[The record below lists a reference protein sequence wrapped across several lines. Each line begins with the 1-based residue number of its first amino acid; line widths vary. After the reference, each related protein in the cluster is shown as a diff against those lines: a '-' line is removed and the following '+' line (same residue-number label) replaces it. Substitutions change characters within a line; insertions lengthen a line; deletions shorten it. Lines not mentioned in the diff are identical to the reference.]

1 MTTHIRTTATALV
14 LATAAAGLA
23 TLPASTAHAATTCS
37 TGVWVA
43 SYYANTTFKGS
54 PKKTACDASIN
65 ENYGTGHPAGI
76 ALPNDNFGVRWS
88 LTRDF
93 GSGGPFTFT
102 AAARDG
108 IRVYL
113 DSSLKINL
121 WKDVSTTQNKT
132 LNLTVP
138 KGRHTLRV
146 DFAAFKSAANVKFT
160 YAPRTSASV
169 DKTGP
174 LTPTGLKAPATGHAF
189 TLAWTKGAEMDL
201 AGYRVYRRTGSG
213 SWVRISGAPAVTS
226 TSYRDLPAS
235 TGAKYSYAVAAVD
248 KAGNASA
255 LSAAVTVTSIDE
267 QAPATPT
274 GLKVAATADGRGYA
288 LTWNAIADAVKY
300 QVYRAT
306 SATGPWTAL
315 GTPSGASYT
324 DTTAASRTT
333 YLYAVHAVDAAGNLS
348 GRSAAAGTAPLVIRP
363 VAPHD
368 VAATPLV
375 NLLGVKLTWSLPAAQ
390 DVGTYTVYRS
400 TTSPVN
406 PATATRVTCTIDH
419 EGNLGAD
426 PARYSC
432 TDSSMSLRR
441 GVTYHYAV
449 TQSADGLTSAP
460 SNEVTFTV
468 PGDEVPPA
476 LVSGLTAEPTEYG
489 VRLHWDPNTEPDL
502 ARYTVY
508 SGELYEDDGQ
518 WTCFG
523 HAVEWLGPDAT
534 GYLAERLPD
543 GERGCYFVDAEDT
556 WGNSMFLWEQE
567 ASVVEFTELDLT
579 PSVATPEDSPVRLTA
594 EDVLSGVRLGWD
606 GVSGAA
612 GYRVYRWDRA
622 AGRYE
627 SLTPDPVTGTAWT
640 DTTAPR
646 GTTHYYWVTAVDAD
660 GTESAPGGASVI
672 LAP

>member
-1 MTTHIRTTATALV
+1 MTTYIRTTATALV
-14 LATAAAGLA
+14 LATASAGLA
-23 TLPASTAHAATTCS
+23 TLPAGTAHATITCKTGEWTAT
-37 TGVWVA
+37 
-43 SYYANTTFKGS
+43 YYPNTTFKGA
-54 PKKTACDASIN
+54 PKRTVCDASIN
-65 ENYGTGHPAGI
+65 ENYGTGDPAGVT
-76 ALPNDNFGVRWS
+76 LPKDNFGVRWS

-93 GSGGPFTFT
+93 GSGGPFAFT
-102 AAARDG
+102 ASTRDG
-108 IRVYL
+108 IRVYV
-113 DSSLKINL
+113 DGARRIDL
-121 WKDVSTTQNKT
+121 WKDVSTTQNRT

-146 DFAAFKSAANVKFT
+146 DYAACKGTANVKFT
-160 YAPRTSASV
+160 YAPRTTASV
-169 DKTGP
+169 DKTRP

-189 TLAWTKGAEMDL
+189 TLAWTRGAEMDL
-201 AGYRVYRRTGSG
+201 AGYRVYRRVGSG
-213 SWVRISGAPAVTS
+213 SWVRVSGAPTVTS
-226 TSYRDLPAS
+226 TSYRDLPPS
-235 TGAKYSYAVAAVD
+235 NGARYSYAITSVD

-274 GLKVAATADGRGYA
+274 GLKVVATADGRGYA

-306 SATGPWTAL
+306 SATGPWTPL
-315 GTPSGASYT
+315 GTPPGASYT
-324 DTTAASRTT
+324 DSTAASRTT
-333 YLYAVHAVDAAGNLS
+333 YVYAVTAVDAAGNSS
-348 GRSAAAGTAPLVIRP
+348 GRSTTAGAAPLVIRP
-363 VAPHD
+363 VAPRD
-368 VAATPLV
+368 LAATPLV
-375 NLLGVKLTWSLPAAQ
+375 NLLGVTLTWSLPAAQ

-400 TTSPVN
+400 TTSPVD
-406 PATATRVTCTIDH
+406 PATATRVTCTVDH

-432 TDSSMSLRR
+432 TDNNASLRR
-441 GVTYHYAV
+441 GVTYHYVV

-460 SNEVTFTV
+460 SNDVTYTV

-476 LVSGLTAEPTEYG
+476 LVSGLTVEPTEYG
-489 VRLHWDPNTEPDL
+489 VRLHWDPNTESDL

-508 SGELYEDDGQ
+508 RGELYEDDEQ
-518 WTCFG
+518 RTCLG
-523 HAVEWLGPDAT
+523 HAVEWLAPDAT
-534 GYLAERLPD
+534 EYLAERLPD

-556 WGNSMFLWEQE
+556 WGNSLFTSERE
-567 ASVVEFTELDLT
+567 VSVVEFTELDLT
-579 PSVATPEDSPVRLTA
+579 PSVATPEGSPVELTA
-594 EDVLSGVRLGWD
+594 EDVVSGVRLGWNE
-606 GVSGAA
+606 VAGAA

-660 GTESAPGGASVI
+660 GTESAPGGASAI